1 MQVNSRGDP
10 MLHRIATVRGSLYAI
25 TSALAVLVILAAGF
39 NAWQASRSNL
49 AATQVFES
57 NAIADKLLEAA
68 GQWAVERG
76 RSNAA
81 LNGESAVAA
90 DEIAAIN
97 ERRRTADGA
106 LDAAL
111 AMLRIAHGDRAKLVD
126 IDTARADVTR
136 LRRLADT
143 AFAKP
148 RAEREAALA
157 PQIVGAL
164 TKLIEATQRFR
175 LASDMQADMA
185 EARLADLQRVR
196 HFIWVMSEFAG
207 RERANVGGAIA
218 AGQAFAPARIQTLSE
233 FRGHVDLAWEF
244 IGAFL
249 QKPGLP
255 PEIVKGAADVREVF
269 FGRFQE
275 TRKTTYAAGIG
286 GTAFPV
292 DARTWIA
299 RSTEGI
305 DSILRFGEAVGRV
318 ASAQAAGEASSSA
331 TVFATAVAALVIGLL
346 VAGVAFWV
354 VSRRVAA
361 PLGAMTVAMR
371 ALAGGDKT
379 VAVPAVGRRDE
390 IGEMACAVEVFKQ
403 NAIEVDRLQSEQE
416 DLKRRAEADK
426 RAAMN
431 TLADEFQASVEGVV
445 KSVSSSA
452 TELQSSAQS
461 LSATSEEASRQAT
474 AVAAAAEQATNNVQ
488 TVASAAE
495 ELSASISEI
504 GRQVAQAATVSRRAV
519 EDAKSSDQSVQGLST
534 AAQRIGDVVKLISDI
549 ASQTN
554 LLALNATIEAARAGE
569 AGKGFAVVASEVKTL
584 ASQTAK
590 ATEEISQQVAG
601 IQSATQS
608 TVAEIRRIG
617 ETIGEISNISTTVAA
632 AVEEQ
637 GAATQE
643 IARNVQQAAAG
654 TSEVSSNIAGVTQAA
669 AETGAASSQVLGAA
683 TELSKQSEIL
693 RSEVGRFVV
702 KVRAA

>member
-1 MQVNSRGDP
+1 
-10 MLHRIATVRGSLYAI
+10 MLRRIATVRGSLYAI
-25 TSALAVLVILAAGF
+25 TTALAVLVILAAGF
-39 NAWQASRSNL
+39 NALQASRSNR

-81 LNGESAVAA
+81 LNSDNAVAA
-90 DEIAAIN
+90 DEVAAIHD
-97 ERRRTADGA
+97 RRRVADGA

-111 AMLRIAHGDRAKLVD
+111 GMMQIAHGERSRLVE
-126 IDTARADVTR
+126 IDTARAEVTR
-136 LRRLADT
+136 LRRLVDG
-143 AFAKP
+143 AFGKA

-218 AGQAFAPARIQTLSE
+218 GNQPFTPARIQTLSE
-233 FRGHVDLAWEF
+233 FRGHVELAWEF
-244 IGAFL
+244 VNAFL
-249 QKPGLP
+249 QKPNLP
-255 PEIVKGAADVREVF
+255 PEIVKGAQEAREIF
-269 FGRFQE
+269 FGRFEE
-275 TRKTTYAAGIG
+275 TRKSTYAAGLAS
-286 GTAFPV
+286 TAYPV
-292 DARTWIA
+292 DARGWIA

-318 ASAQAAGEASSSA
+318 ASDQAAGEARSSA

-346 VAGVAFWV
+346 VTVVAFWV

-371 ALAGGDKT
+371 ALAGGDK
-379 VAVPAVGRRDE
+379 AVVIPAVGRRDE
-390 IGEMACAVEVFKQ
+390 IGEMAGAVEVFKQ

-474 AVAAAAEQATNNVQ
+474 AVAAAAEQATSNVQ

-495 ELSASISEI
+495 ELSASITEI

-519 EDAKSSDQSVQGLST
+519 EDARSSDQSVQGLAT

-584 ASQTAK
+584 ANQTAK
-590 ATEEISQQVAG
+590 ATDEIAQQVAG
-601 IQSATQS
+601 IQNATQS

-669 AETGAASSQVLGAA
+669 GETGAASTQVLGAA
-683 TELSKQSEIL
+683 SELSKQSEVL
-693 RSEVGRFVV
+693 RTEVDRFIGR
-702 KVRAA
+702 VRAA